1 MTAPLDAIILGG
13 GPAGSAAAIELALAG
28 RRVAVV
34 ERSLAAHDKVCGDFL
49 STEALSSLS
58 SLGLNLPAL
67 GPVPIHNVRLAGP
80 LGISSATLP
89 FAAQSLSR
97 RTLDEAL
104 LQRAAAAHA
113 LVLRGHSAESLHRN
127 GKLWHVS
134 INGPSHTFTL
144 TAPHIL
150 LATGKHDLRGLPRPL
165 LGTHADLVG
174 LKMYLRLAP
183 AQLAELRDT
192 IELFLLHGG
201 YGGLSLVEK
210 SFDHPTSPEPS
221 TCPTQKTVISTEA
234 QWSGETPV
242 FHNPLSHPQTV
253 ISTEAQRSGE
263 TCISDP
269 RSSETNPVNL
279 CFVIQRSLLRDA
291 GRGWDALAAFL
302 TQTPHLRTRLAG
314 AEPLLE
320 RPLAISPIPY
330 GLLRR
335 HAIAENLWA
344 IGDQA
349 AVIPSFTG
357 DGLALALHSGRLAA
371 HTLLARQSA
380 HHFHAEL
387 HKQLR
392 HQLWLATFL
401 SRALVCPPRQTLVAL
416 TARLFPSTLRA
427 VASHTRLPSRYLV
440 PRLPKNSCAPA

>member
-13 GPAGSAAAIELALAG
+13 GPAGCAAAIELALAG

-34 ERSLAAHDKVCGDFL
+34 ERSVAAHDKVCGDFL
-49 STEALSSLS
+49 SSEALCSLS

-67 GPVPIHNVRLAGP
+67 GAVPIHRVRLAGS
-80 LGISSATLP
+80 LGISSAELP
-89 FAAQSLSR
+89 FAAQSLTR
-97 RTLDEAL
+97 RTIDAAL
-104 LQRAAAAHA
+104 LERAAAAHA
-113 LVLRGHSAESLHRN
+113 LVLRGHSAESLHRVDN
-127 GKLWHVS
+127 LWRAT
-134 INGPSHTFTL
+134 ILGPTHTFTL
-144 TAPHIL
+144 SAPHIF

-192 IELFLLHGG
+192 IELFLIPGG

-210 SFDHPTSPEPS
+210 PLDHPVQH
-221 TCPTQKTVISTEA
+221 TQAQEGVISTAAEA
-234 QWSGETPV
+234 AAQAQES
-242 FHNPLSHPQTV
+242 V
-253 ISTEAQRSGE
+253 ITTGAQRSGE
-263 TCISDP
+263 TCISD
-269 RSSETNPVNL
+269 SHGLEANPANL

-291 GRGWDALAAFL
+291 GRGWDALSAFL

-314 AEPLLE
+314 ADPLLA

-371 HTLLARQSA
+371 HTMLAHRSA
-380 HHFHAEL
+380 HDYHAEL
-387 HKQLR
+387 YKQLR
-392 HQLWLATFL
+392 HQLTLATVL
-401 SRALVCPPRQTLVAL
+401 SRSLVAQPFWGSQGTLSLGLKRTLLEL

-427 VASHTRLPSRYLV
+427 VASHTRLAPEYLL

>member
-1 MTAPLDAIILGG
+1 MTISTHLDAIILGG

-28 RRVAVV
+28 RRVALL
-34 ERSLAAHDKVCGDFL
+34 ERSLTAHDKVCGDFL
-49 STEALSSLS
+49 STEALSSLT
-58 SLGLNLPAL
+58 SLGLNLAAL
-67 GPVPIHNVRLAGP
+67 GAVPIHKVRLAGS

-89 FAAQSLSR
+89 FAAQSLTR
-97 RTLDEAL
+97 RALDETL
-104 LQRAAAAHA
+104 LQRASVAGA
-113 LVLRGHSAESLHRN
+113 LVLRGHSAESLHRAE
-127 GKLWHVS
+127 GLWRIS
-134 INGPSHTFTL
+134 ITGPSHAYAL
-144 TAPHIL
+144 TAPHIF

-183 AQLAELRDT
+183 AQIAELSDT

-210 SFDHPTSPEPS
+210 PSDSPAED
-221 TCPTQKTVISTEA
+221 
-234 QWSGETPV
+234 
-242 FHNPLSHPQTV
+242 NP
-253 ISTEAQRSGE
+253 A
-263 TCISDP
+263 
-269 RSSETNPVNL
+269 NL
-279 CFVIQRSLLRDA
+279 CFVIERKHLRDA
-291 GRGWDALAAFL
+291 GRGWDALSAFL
-302 TQTPHLRTRLAG
+302 TQTPHLRTRLTG
-314 AEPLLE
+314 AEPLLQ
-320 RPLAISPIPY
+320 RPMAISPIPY

-387 HKQLR
+387 HRQLR
-392 HQLWLATFL
+392 GQLTLATVL
-401 SRALVCPPRQTLVAL
+401 SRALVAQPQQTVLAL
-416 TARLFPSTLRA
+416 TARLFPVTLRA
-427 VASHTRLPSRYLV
+427 VASHTRLPSEYRIA
-440 PRLPKNSCAPA
+440 RLPKSSCALA